1 TSSIPPPSNFQCCA
15 LDSNTSQMLCIG
27 GVAALDLLYRFD
39 VRKSMWIPPVSVPN
53 GLAQRSGHS
62 CAVSKG
68 FFYVLGGISLGGF
81 DVSVPFYSF
90 NVGTQAFTSM
100 PTPPFANRYG
110 HQLVTLPD
118 GNLFVGFG
126 ALVSSSTSLLDSWT
140 FNVITQSWAS
150 LPTTN
155 SLSIADGSSCTPW
168 SSSAN
173 SVGGVFCY
181 GGVTT
186 SGNANPHLSF
196 LDLKARTWTDLGVPK
211 DYTDGLFSPA
221 GTFGAAISVINGGT
235 AIVMRAGGVSLGN
248 GIITYLVNS
257 NTIGCSKEEPN
268 QNSGSFYGVSPLG
281 PLSCNDGGSCSGGT
295 SNIPLVSVGWTKPPE
310 KSGFPVATGITFVP
324 NTFTSGGSSTGGS
337 SNTAGSVTGG
347 GTGTGNTGGNGTP
360 GTPGTSN
367 GSNGGS
373 GGSSIGG
380 STGGGS
386 NGSSGSSGG
395 SASNGSGGGSPGTG
409 SGGSGGSS
417 SGTGSG
423 GSNNGSSSQGTN
435 GSSNSGNPGQ
445 NPTNTGVSNVPQ
457 PTGTDGKNIPV
468 GTNPAIVPGQPNA
481 SNPASGSS
489 IPIASGPDVS
499 SQGLR
504 TQSMATVSGTRISI
518 TQTITASLKAP
529 AAGSESVTG
538 TAKNGTLTDTDAVV
552 VPLPDWGIALI
563 VIAVLLYL
571 A

>member
-1 TSSIPPPSNFQCCA
+1 MRLPRHHRHQHHRHRIAVSWLSIALFSTLVSGCKEPIVGSSVVYDPVAGQALYFGGASCASPATSNLATASNYICAQPCNGKDIEFIDAQGHSSDTSSIPPPSNFQCCA

-173 SVGGVFCY
+173 SVGGVFCF

-186 SGNANPHLSF
+186 S
-196 LDLKARTWTDLGVPK
+196 
-211 DYTDGLFSPA
+211 
-221 GTFGAAISVINGGT
+221 
-235 AIVMRAGGVSLGN
+235 
-248 GIITYLVNS
+248 
-257 NTIGCSKEEPN
+257 
-268 QNSGSFYGVSPLG
+268 
-281 PLSCNDGGSCSGGT
+281 
-295 SNIPLVSVGWTKPPE
+295 
-310 KSGFPVATGITFVP
+310 
-324 NTFTSGGSSTGGS
+324 
-337 SNTAGSVTGG
+337 
-347 GTGTGNTGGNGTP
+347 
-360 GTPGTSN
+360 
-367 GSNGGS
+367 
-373 GGSSIGG
+373 
-380 STGGGS
+380 
-386 NGSSGSSGG
+386 
-395 SASNGSGGGSPGTG
+395 
-409 SGGSGGSS
+409 
-417 SGTGSG
+417 
-423 GSNNGSSSQGTN
+423 
-435 GSSNSGNPGQ
+435 
-445 NPTNTGVSNVPQ
+445 
-457 PTGTDGKNIPV
+457 
-468 GTNPAIVPGQPNA
+468 
-481 SNPASGSS
+481 
-489 IPIASGPDVS
+489 
-499 SQGLR
+499 
-504 TQSMATVSGTRISI
+504 
-518 TQTITASLKAP
+518 
-529 AAGSESVTG
+529 
-538 TAKNGTLTDTDAVV
+538 VV
-552 VPLPDWGIALI
+552 E
-563 VIAVLLYL
+563 AVLAEAVIL
-571 A
+571 AVA